1 MQDNFTQDSTIEQ
14 LIKLLDGELTGN
26 EKAAAELLLQNNDAV
41 KTVTKTWLPQEML

>member
-26 EKAAAELLLQNNDAV
+26 EKAAAELFAA
-41 KTVTKTWLPQEML
+41 K